1 MRKVK
6 QIQERS
12 YKLWQSMRHRL
23 MDREEY
29 KDVTMCAE
37 WETYEGFLEWFN
49 SSEFSNCRDELGN
62 FYFLDKDVLGGQ
74 RRLYSPETCAFIP
87 QQLNNMFKR
96 KISSMKAGVQY
107 LSGKAKPYRAYIN
120 YNRKHIHLGYY
131 LTEDEAHSKF
141 LEARKECLKN
151 FIEVHSGRLDERV
164 VDRISVMVG
173 E

>member
-23 MDREEY
+23 MDRAEY
-29 KDVTMCAE
+29 EGVTMCAE
-37 WETYEGFLEWFN
+37 WETYEGFLKWFDSN
-49 SSEFSNCRDELGN
+49 EFSNHKDELGN
-62 FYFLDKDVLGGQ
+62 FYALDKDVLGGQ

-96 KISSMKAGVQY
+96 KVSDLKAGVQY
-107 LSGKAKPYRAYIN
+107 LSGRVKPYRAYIN

-131 LTEDEAHSKF
+131 STEDEAHSKF
-141 LEARKECLKN
+141 
-151 FIEVHSGRLDERV
+151 
-164 VDRISVMVG
+164 
-173 E
+173 